1 LFWDGPAEKQQGKL
15 LENRGKHFKQTKMK
29 STFYVAEFLNNFT
42 YEMQTFCRL
51 FETLNEPKV
60 SSFKK
65 SLFAVPKQQAKLL
78 N

>member
-1 LFWDGPAEKQQGKL
+1 MFWDGPAEKQQGKL
-15 LENRGKHFKQTKMK
+15 LKNHGKHFKQTKMK
-29 STFYVAEFLNNFT
+29 STFLVAEFLSNFT

-60 SSFKK
+60 SYFKK
-65 SLFAVPKQQAKLL
+65 SLFAVPKQRAKLL